1 MKHLLKETYDRTKRM
16 TGIDPRNPAGFKQ
29 TLSDPNAFSIYAKSL
44 SEGLSTQDQED
55 FLLMAES
62 TRVSL
67 LENSMF
73 ALNPYETLTMP
84 VLRVFYPRL
93 IAREL
98 VNVMP
103 IDKPD
108 VIKGFI
114 HASFKKFGESDFPH
128 AFPSVRPD
136 GDITNPAGYHDIS
149 RGPSVGVTV
158 TKTASVGTTDI
169 LAEAGLNSTLSHVEH
184 DFHITGIYDSTH
196 AGTPAT
202 VDIIPTVDGNFS
214 ETVTTTSHQTDVIS
228 GHVDF
233 LKGTVTWSSAN
244 SAVTSIRYTAVCSL
258 EENQIN
264 PTVKFEIEKI
274 RFTTVDRR
282 ISAEW
287 TLNAEQD
294 VKALWDLAL
303 QSELVNIIGEQI
315 ALDIDREIIN
325 ALLAAN
331 SALNPET
338 HTKNFNLAP
347 PAAFTWGRK
356 MWYENIIPTLN
367 ELSAQIYN
375 SCLMGPANT
384 LACNPLDAAVFE
396 SLNSFEYTGN
406 SVDGGDVGYRSATV
420 TGGKWKILVSSIVPQ
435 GKILAKYRSSELTR
449 AAYVYAPYVP
459 ALLSPY
465 PLGAVPSLTIMSRY
479 SSKIIRHQALGVL
492 NITDVAP

>member
-16 TGIDPRNPAGFKQ
+16 TGVDSRTPQGFKQ
-29 TLSDPNAFSIYAKSL
+29 TLADPNAFSIYSKSL
-44 SEGLSTQDQED
+44 SEGLSKQDAED
-55 FLLMAES
+55 FMLMAES

-73 ALNPYETLTMP
+73 QLNPYETLTMP

-114 HASFKKFGESDFPH
+114 HASFKKFGESDYNH
-128 AFPSVRPD
+128 AFPST
-136 GDITNPAGYHDIS
+136 GTDIS
-149 RGPSVGVTV
+149 RGPSVGINI
-158 TKTASVGTTDI
+158 TKTANVGTTDI
-169 LAEAGLNSTLSHVEH
+169 LAEAGLNSSQSHVEH
-184 DFHITGIYDSTH
+184 DFNITGIYDATS
-196 AGTPAT
+196 GSPAT
-202 VDIIPTVDGNFS
+202 VSIIPTVDGNFS
-214 ETVTTTSHQTDVIS
+214 ETVTTASHQTDVIS

-233 LKGTVTWSSAN
+233 LNGTVTFSSAN
-244 SAVTSIRYTAVCSL
+244 GAVTAIRYTAVCSL

-274 RFTTVDRR
+274 RFTTIDRR

-287 TLNAEQD
+287 SLNAEQD

-325 ALLAAN
+325 ALIAAN
-331 SALNPET
+331 NALNPASHSKT
-338 HTKNFNLAP
+338 FNLAP
-347 PAAFTWGRK
+347 PTAFTWGRK
-356 MWYENIIPTLN
+356 MWYENIVPTLN
-367 ELSAQIYN
+367 DLSAQIYN

-479 SSKIIRHQALGVL
+479 SSKVIRHQALGIL

>member
-16 TGIDPRNPAGFKQ
+16 TGIDVRSPQGFKQ
-29 TLSDPNAFSIYAKSL
+29 TLADPNAFKVYAKSL
-44 SEGLSTQDQED
+44 SEGLDKQDQED
-55 FLLMAES
+55 FMLLAEC
-62 TRVSL
+62 TRQAL
-67 LENSMF
+67 MENSMF
-73 ALNPYETLTMP
+73 QLNPYETLTMP
-84 VLRVFYPRL
+84 VLRNFYPRL

-114 HASFKKFGESDFPH
+114 HAKFKKHGESAFDH
-128 AFPSVRPD
+128 NFPS
-136 GDITNPAGYHDIS
+136 TATDIS
-149 RGPSVGVTV
+149 RGPSVGINV
-158 TKTASVGTTDI
+158 TKTANIGTTDI
-169 LAEAGLNSTLSHVEH
+169 LAEAGLSSSQSHVEH
-184 DFHITGIYDSTH
+184 DFHITGIYDATS
-196 AGTPAT
+196 GSPAV
-202 VDIIPTVDGNFS
+202 VDIIPTVDGMFS
-214 ETVTTTSHQTDVIS
+214 ETVTTASHETDVIS
-228 GHVDF
+228 GHIDF
-233 LKGTVTWSSAN
+233 LNGTITWSSAN
-244 SAVTSIRYTAVCSL
+244 GAVTAIRYTAVCSL

-264 PTVKFEIEKI
+264 PTVKFEVEKI

-287 TLNAEQD
+287 TINMEQD
-294 VKALWDLAL
+294 VKALWDLSL
-303 QSELVNIIGEQI
+303 QGEFVNIIGEQI

-325 ALLAAN
+325 ALVAAN
-331 SALNPET
+331 AALNPAS
-338 HTKNFNLAP
+338 HTQTFNLYP
-347 PAAFTWGRK
+347 PTAFTWGRK
-356 MWYENIIPTLN
+356 MWYENVIPTLN
-367 ELSAQIYN
+367 NLSAQIYN
-375 SCLMGPANT
+375 STLMGPANT

-435 GKILAKYRSSELTR
+435 GKVIAKYRSSDLSR

-465 PLGAVPSLTIMSRY
+465 PLGNIPSLTILTRY
-479 SSKIIRHQALGVL
+479 SSKVIRHKALGVL